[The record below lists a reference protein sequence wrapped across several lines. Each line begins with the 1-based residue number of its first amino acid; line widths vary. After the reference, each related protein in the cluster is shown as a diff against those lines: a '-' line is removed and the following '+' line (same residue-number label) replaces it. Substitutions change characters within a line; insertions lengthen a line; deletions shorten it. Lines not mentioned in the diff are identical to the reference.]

1 MGPYLKDLMVF
12 FSGIKIE
19 VNNENSIQL
28 IVLLGRL
35 LTISS
40 ATGINDSKTNLTG
53 WPQFFVWILSDLLD
67 GSKFGLSF
75 DLSIRI

>member
-1 MGPYLKDLMVF
+1 MVF

-35 LTISS
+35 LTITS

-53 WPQFFVWILSDLLD
+53 
-67 GSKFGLSF
+67 
-75 DLSIRI
+75 